1 MAKKTDQSKT
11 KIIKKNISGSE
22 NIESNNLIIIG
33 EILTG
38 IGLIIFWILFFTVGM
53 IDKNVAPDCYFQYEH
68 AFPPADI
75 ILALGLIFSS
85 ILLLKKLPIGK
96 TVALVCAGALI
107 FLGLLD
113 FSFNLQNKVYLI
125 SMAEAISNGFINAW
139 CVCFGLVI
147 FIKFRN

>member
-1 MAKKTDQSKT
+1 MAKKSNIIKT
-11 KIIKKNISGSE
+11 KSSRKNIPGPV
-22 NIESNNLIIIG
+22 NIESNNIIAIG
-33 EILTG
+33 QILTG
-38 IGLIIFWILFFTVGM
+38 IGLIAFWILFFTVGM
-53 IDKNVAPDCYFQYEH
+53 IDKNVVPDCYFQYEH

-75 ILALGLIFSS
+75 ILAFGLIFSS

-113 FSFNLQNKVYLI
+113 FSFNLQNKVYFI

-139 CVCFGLVI
+139 CVFFGLVM